1 MKITKFVYSRNYD
14 YETNSID
21 LLLHGNYMGGDRM

>member
-1 MKITKFVYSRNYD
+1 MKMTKFVKSRNYD

-21 LLLHGNYMGGDRM
+21 LLLRCNSMGGDRM